1 MPERRRLDAWKGIAN
16 YLGRDVT
23 TVRRWEKREG
33 LPVHRHLH
41 EKLGSVYAFTDE
53 IDDWWEQ
60 RSKGLALPAPKDPA
74 RRDAAAKPRDGEP
87 TLSAPAP
94 AMPRRHGVWWSAA
107 GILLALALTATL
119 TSGPWLPRV
128 RARDDSARSVVTP
141 PAGTV
146 VDATEISPD
155 GRHVV
160 FSARDAEG
168 ARLWIRELDGS
179 TAIPIRGTEGA
190 SFPFWSADGKHIGFF
205 AGGLLKSV
213 ASRTFEVRSIA
224 AAPHGRGGTWNDR
237 GDILFAPDA
246 GSPLMRTSTAGGA
259 ARDVTT
265 LGRTVTEGH
274 AWPRFLPDGRRF
286 LYTDY
291 TIDGRRYGIYAGDL
305 DTGAVK
311 RILPEYSSAHYSRGF
326 LLYSLFSKRALVAQS
341 FDLDRLELV
350 GEPFAVLHRPVHRV
364 DLGQFVEASVSR
376 EGILVARSAED
387 DENKLAWFDRRSGK
401 MTGTVRAPGD
411 YSNPVLSPDGTT
423 LAATVTEGPNTRIW
437 LFDTSTGEGTRLTSG
452 IIDFAPLWS
461 PTGDRLLYN
470 SHRTKGSGIF
480 DRRLASGEEA
490 PILEG
495 RRGQTLES
503 WSEDG
508 RYLTFGT
515 AGLKTKWD
523 VWAWKMEE
531 PRRAFPVLTGI
542 ANEGH
547 SRLSPDGRF
556 IAYTSD
562 ESSRFE
568 VYVRAFPTSAETWK
582 ISSGGGADPRWRR
595 DGRELYFIAADGKMM
610 AASVTSGRTFSHG
623 PPAPLFATGIE
634 VLWQDTRNHYDVTRD
649 GQKFIVLVPDDR
661 RYGPVTAIRNW
672 QR

>member
-53 IDDWWEQ
+53 IDDWWKQ
-60 RSKGLALPAPKDPA
+60 RSRVFALPGPKDPGLH
-74 RRDAAAKPRDGEP
+74 DAVGKPRDDESAI
-87 TLSAPAP
+87 SAPTP
-94 AMPRRHGVWWSAA
+94 AIARRHGVWWSAWSAA
-107 GILLALALTATL
+107 GILLTLALTAAL
-119 TSGPWLPRV
+119 TSGPWLPQA
-128 RARDDSARSVVTP
+128 RARDDSAQSVLTP
-141 PAGTV
+141 PADTV

-160 FSARDAEG
+160 FSAGDAGG
-168 ARLWIRELDGS
+168 ARLWVRELGRS
-179 TAIPIRGTEGA
+179 MAIPMPGTDGA
-190 SFPFWSADGKHIGFF
+190 SFPFWSADGQHIGFF

-224 AAPHGRGGTWNDR
+224 APHGRGGAWNDR

-246 GSPLMRTSTAGGA
+246 GSPLMRTSAAGGS

-274 AWPRFLPDGRRF
+274 AWPRFLPDGRTF

-311 RILPEYSSAHYSRGF
+311 RILPAYSSAHYSGGF
-326 LLYSLFSKRALVAQS
+326 LLYSLPSKHALVAQS

-350 GEPFAVLHRPVHRV
+350 GEPFAVLDRPVHRAE
-364 DLGQFVEASVSR
+364 LGHFVEASVSR

-387 DENKLAWFDRRSGK
+387 EENKLAWFDRRSGRV
-401 MTGTVRAPGD
+401 TGTVSAPG
-411 YSNPVLSPDGTT
+411 YYFNPVLSPDGRT
-423 LAATVTEGPNTRIW
+423 LAATVTEDPVTHIW
-437 LFDTSTGEGTRLTSG
+437 LFDTRTGEGTRLTSG
-452 IIDFAPLWS
+452 IADYAPLWS
-461 PTGDRLLYN
+461 PAGDRLLYN

-503 WSEDG
+503 
-508 RYLTFGT
+508 
-515 AGLKTKWD
+515 
-523 VWAWKMEE
+523 
-531 PRRAFPVLTGI
+531 
-542 ANEGH
+542 
-547 SRLSPDGRF
+547 
-556 IAYTSD
+556 
-562 ESSRFE
+562 
-568 VYVRAFPTSAETWK
+568 
-582 ISSGGGADPRWRR
+582 
-595 DGRELYFIAADGKMM
+595 
-610 AASVTSGRTFSHG
+610 
-623 PPAPLFATGIE
+623 
-634 VLWQDTRNHYDVTRD
+634 
-649 GQKFIVLVPDDR
+649 
-661 RYGPVTAIRNW
+661 
-672 QR
+672 